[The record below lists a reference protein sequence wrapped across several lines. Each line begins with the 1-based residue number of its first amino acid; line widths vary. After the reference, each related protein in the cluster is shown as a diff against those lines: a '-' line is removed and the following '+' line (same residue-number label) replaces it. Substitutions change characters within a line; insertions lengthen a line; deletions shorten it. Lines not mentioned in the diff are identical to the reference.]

1 VFSGGSG
8 KVGIGQPRFNSAENF
23 RSFCLAIGFSRG
35 IVKAVTDPLTLRLKS
50 NSIKA

>member
-1 VFSGGSG
+1 MFGPVRLGS
-8 KVGIGQPRFNSAENF
+8 VNQRFKSPETF

-35 IVKAVTDPLTLRLKS
+35 IVKAMTDPLTLRLKS